1 MRTVLIPL
9 RTHLRDALKK
19 QKEEV
24 GYNLA
29 ALRYI
34 KRGCDAKRTAEFY
47 GSFKGQGEGV
57 ADEEALREKL
67 AGEGKKRKR
76 VSVKV

>member
-9 RTHLRDALKK
+9 RTHLREALQR

-34 KRGCDAKRTAEFY
+34 KRGCDAERTAEFY
-47 GSFKGQGEGV
+47 GSFRGEGEAV
-57 ADEEALREKL
+57 ADEEALRAKIS
-67 AGEGKKRKR
+67 EGKKRKR